1 MPSERGSVCKR
12 GSEQIKI
19 VQLRIIYYFDFLE
32 KKNTELRAM
41 MSECEWYIRTMTRC
55 VHLFNT

>member
-19 VQLRIIYYFDFLE
+19 VQLRIIYYFDFLK
-32 KKNTELRAM
+32 KKNTELRDM
-41 MSECEWYIRTMTRC
+41 MSECEW
-55 VHLFNT
+55 